1 MIPASCQ
8 YFDTNTQ
15 KCTTCY
21 SGYDLDN
28 LNNCVQSKPES
39 SDPGCARFEAG
50 KCTKCSF
57 GFYFNRDNKCKMI
70 PPTCS
75 NFNTATE
82 ICQGCY
88 TGYTLNKDKNCV

>member
-8 YFDTNTQ
+8 YFNTNTQ

-39 SDPGCARFEAG
+39 SDPGCARF
-50 KCTKCSF
+50 
-57 GFYFNRDNKCKMI
+57 
-70 PPTCS
+70 
-75 NFNTATE
+75 
-82 ICQGCY
+82 
-88 TGYTLNKDKNCV
+88 